1 MAKKTP
7 EINAT
12 STADIAFLL
21 LVFFLA
27 TTTMNVDS
35 GIYRRLPPYQPD
47 NTEAPKYAK
56 RNILQVLV
64 NRNNQLAI
72 NGELADVSTLK
83 DRTIEFV
90 LNPNNSEDLPQKEIK
105 TIDLFG
111 PVEVS
116 KGIVSLQSDK
126 GTSYEMYIAVQDQL
140 TSAYNELRNR
150 KANEKWGENIDKIK
164 TFEDLSKE
172 INTKEEKKLLFKE
185 LINKILNDKRMILI
199 IDELDRCNPFYATK
213 MLETIKHFYNLKNV
227 TVIIVTNNNELKN
240 IISQQFGAK
249 FNSYSYLNKFY
260 DYIITVDSSRSLD
273 YCKKF
278 LNFSNDTYLP
288 HDVFYAMLNKY
299 KFTLRERSEER
310 RVGKECRSRWSP
322 YH

>member
-35 GIYRRLPPYQPD
+35 GIYRRLPPYQPE

-83 DRTIEFV
+83 DRTKEFI
-90 LNPNNSEDLPQKEIK
+90 LNVNNSEDLPQKEVK
-105 TIDLFG
+105 EVEFFG
-111 PVEVS
+111 PVEIS

-140 TSAYNELRNR
+140 TAAYNEMRNM
-150 KANEKWGENIDKIK
+150 KANEKWGKN
-164 TFEDLSKE
+164 F
-172 INTKEEKKLLFKE
+172 
-185 LINKILNDKRMILI
+185 
-199 IDELDRCNPFYATK
+199 DELNEEQMEA
-213 MLETIKHFYNLKNV
+213 IKK
-227 TVIIVTNNNELKN
+227 VIPMAISEAEPKN
-240 IISQQFGAK
+240 IGG
-249 FNSYSYLNKFY
+249 NK
-260 DYIITVDSSRSLD
+260 
-273 YCKKF
+273 
-278 LNFSNDTYLP
+278 
-288 HDVFYAMLNKY
+288 
-299 KFTLRERSEER
+299 
-310 RVGKECRSRWSP
+310 
-322 YH
+322 

>member
-90 LNPNNSEDLPQKEIK
+90 LNPNNSEDLPQK
-105 TIDLFG
+105 
-111 PVEVS
+111 
-116 KGIVSLQSDK
+116 
-126 GTSYEMYIAVQDQL
+126 
-140 TSAYNELRNR
+140 
-150 KANEKWGENIDKIK
+150 
-164 TFEDLSKE
+164 
-172 INTKEEKKLLFKE
+172 KKL
-185 LINKILNDKRMILI
+185 KRSIFSV
-199 IDELDRCNPFYATK
+199 PW
-213 MLETIKHFYNLKNV
+213 
-227 TVIIVTNNNELKN
+227 
-240 IISQQFGAK
+240 K
-249 FNSYSYLNKFY
+249 F
-260 DYIITVDSSRSLD
+260 
-273 YCKKF
+273 
-278 LNFSNDTYLP
+278 
-288 HDVFYAMLNKY
+288 
-299 KFTLRERSEER
+299 R
-310 RVGKECRSRWSP
+310 RVLFLFRVIKERHMKCTSP
-322 YH
+322 YKIS

>member
-35 GIYRRLPPYQPD
+35 GLYRRLPPYQPD

-83 DRTIEFV
+83 DRTIEFI
-90 LNPNNSEDLPQKEIK
+90 LNPSNNEDLPQKEIK
-105 TIDLFG
+105 TVELFG

-126 GTSYEMYIAVQDQL
+126 GTSYNMYVAVQDQL
-140 TSAYNELRNR
+140 TAAYNEMRNM
-150 KANEKWGENIDKIK
+150 KSNEKWG
-164 TFEDLSKE
+164 
-172 INTKEEKKLLFKE
+172 
-185 LINKILNDKRMILI
+185 
-199 IDELDRCNPFYATK
+199 
-213 MLETIKHFYNLKNV
+213 KNFDQLTQEQQEAV
-227 TVIIVTNNNELKN
+227 KAVIPMAISEAEPKN
-240 IISQQFGAK
+240 IG
-249 FNSYSYLNKFY
+249 
-260 DYIITVDSSRSLD
+260 
-273 YCKKF
+273 
-278 LNFSNDTYLP
+278 
-288 HDVFYAMLNKY
+288 
-299 KFTLRERSEER
+299 
-310 RVGKECRSRWSP
+310 GKR
-322 YH
+322 

>member
-83 DRTIEFV
+83 ERTKEFI
-90 LNPNNSEDLPQKEIK
+90 LNVNESEDLPQKEFKEIPF
-105 TIDLFG
+105 FG
-111 PVEVS
+111 NVPVS

-126 GTSYEMYIAVQDQL
+126 GTSYAMYIAVQDQL
-140 TSAYNELRNR
+140 TAAFNEMRNMR
-150 KANEKWGENIDKIK
+150 ANEKFGKNYDNLNAEQQDAV
-164 TFEDLSKE
+164 KE
-172 INTKEEKKLLFKE
+172 YIPM
-185 LINKILNDKRMILI
+185 LIS
-199 IDELDRCNPFYATK
+199 EAEP
-213 MLETIKHFYNLKNV
+213 
-227 TVIIVTNNNELKN
+227 KN
-240 IISQQFGAK
+240 IGG
-249 FNSYSYLNKFY
+249 
-260 DYIITVDSSRSLD
+260 
-273 YCKKF
+273 KK
-278 LNFSNDTYLP
+278 
-288 HDVFYAMLNKY
+288 
-299 KFTLRERSEER
+299 
-310 RVGKECRSRWSP
+310 
-322 YH
+322 

>member
-56 RNILQVLV
+56 RNILQILV

-83 DRTIEFV
+83 DRTKEFI
-90 LNPNNSEDLPQKEIK
+90 LNPNNSEELPQKEVKEIEF
-105 TIDLFG
+105 FG

-140 TSAYNELRNR
+140 TAAYNELRNMR
-150 KANEKWGENIDKIK
+150 ANEKWGKNFDQLNGDQQESIK
-164 TFEDLSKE
+164 A
-172 INTKEEKKLLFKE
+172 
-185 LINKILNDKRMILI
+185 LIPMAIS
-199 IDELDRCNPFYATK
+199 EAEP
-213 MLETIKHFYNLKNV
+213 
-227 TVIIVTNNNELKN
+227 KN
-240 IISQQFGAK
+240 IG
-249 FNSYSYLNKFY
+249 
-260 DYIITVDSSRSLD
+260 
-273 YCKKF
+273 
-278 LNFSNDTYLP
+278 
-288 HDVFYAMLNKY
+288 
-299 KFTLRERSEER
+299 
-310 RVGKECRSRWSP
+310 GK
-322 YH
+322 